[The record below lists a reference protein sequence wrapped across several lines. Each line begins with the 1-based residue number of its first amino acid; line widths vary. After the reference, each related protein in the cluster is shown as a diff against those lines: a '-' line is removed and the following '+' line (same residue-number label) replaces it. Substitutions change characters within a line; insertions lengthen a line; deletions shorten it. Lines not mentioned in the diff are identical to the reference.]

1 MALTIKKGDTVM
13 VRTGSS
19 RGTKGKIVRVLEGGK
34 RFIVEGVNVRKRRQ
48 RPRKQGQ
55 KGQVVEVAMPISRSA
70 VNLFC
75 DHCGKGV
82 RVGVLVKG
90 DHKTRICR
98 TCEREI

>member
-1 MALTIKKGDTVM
+1 MSLSIKKGDMVI

-19 RGTKGKIVRVLEGGK
+19 RGTKGKIVRVLDEGE
-34 RFIVEGVNVRKRRQ
+34 RFIVEGVNVRKRRE

-55 KGQVVEVAMPISRSA
+55 KGQVVEVAMPIRRAA

-82 RVGVLVKG
+82 RIGALVKG